1 MSGTWS
7 FRETI
12 WSPAI
17 PEEQDDQE
25 SGKQQGLVILHSQN
39 GHNQQPLEGLR
50 HMNYSVKVAG
60 SVPALHAVWQPA
72 ASLCCSPP
80 HQATRFTPLGCQKS
94 RFCELVFI
102 EKNNREK
109 KIVIF
114 IHFYPLIVKTPTQP
128 TETPNHHFTFLPK
141 NPLGGCGW
149 TGGSQGTRQGLLLLG
164 QGSTMAGG
172 TVTWWQSGMVA
183 QWHGGTVA
191 WPHCG
196 YNPAGTCWG
205 AARLPSGACWSLDN
219 HHSDC
224 GCQLEA
230 GGSWL

>member
-102 EKNNREK
+102 EKNDREK

-164 QGSTMAGG
+164 QGSAMAGG
-172 TVTWWQSGMVA
+172 TVA
-183 QWHGGTVA
+183 
-191 WPHCG
+191 
-196 YNPAGTCWG
+196 
-205 AARLPSGACWSLDN
+205 
-219 HHSDC
+219 
-224 GCQLEA
+224 
-230 GGSWL
+230 